1 MSTANSRSGN
11 LQAADAV
18 GKAPVSRESILCT
31 DELNLRPSRTPDYK
45 TENRALVALAQAL
58 ADSPQTILQTLAD
71 TILEVFQCDSA
82 GLSLLTTN
90 DGGKRFYWPALPVS
104 GNRTSA
110 AARHA
115 TSAPVVTC
123 WIATVR

>member
-11 LQAADAV
+11 LQAAGAV

-90 DGGKRFYWPALPVS
+90 DGGKRFYWPA
-104 GNRTSA
+104 
-110 AARHA
+110 
-115 TSAPVVTC
+115 
-123 WIATVR
+123 IAGQWKPHIGGGTPRRLRPLW